1 MPMYKEAFEARDDLV
16 QYGSNALLLYAL
28 ELKFDLEDI
37 HTVASDAL
45 TDGSDDKK
53 CDLIYVDA
61 DDGIV
66 IIAQCFVSADQSK
79 KEAPANKASD
89 LNTGA
94 GWLLTREL
102 EELPER
108 IRPAAIQLRSSLTEG
123 KVNTVHFWYV
133 HNLPSSQNVQ
143 SELET
148 VKRTAY
154 ASLTQLLGPG
164 STPNVSVLEVGSEQ
178 IEKWY
183 QTLTTPI
190 LVTDPQEVSVVGGY
204 NIESDDWTAYVTAVP
219 ARWLHRLFS
228 RYRDNLF
235 SANVRGYLGS
245 RRSDANINS
254 GIKTTASDDP
264 AHFWV
269 YNNGL
274 TIVTHDFTYDE
285 NSCLLRVSGMSIVN
299 GAQTTGAIG
308 SLLQEPDESAMVPA
322 RFVKCRSAEVVDKI
336 IQYNN
341 SQNQV
346 EAPDF
351 RSNDEVQRRLRQEF
365 DHLPSVT
372 YLGGRR
378 GGYDDRIRRPANLLP
393 SDTAGQALAAFH
405 GNPVVAYNEKSKI
418 WVSDTLYSCFFSD
431 RTTAK
436 HNLFAYSL
444 LRAVEE
450 KKRELSAQP
459 EPSLTR
465 TQTKALQ
472 YFRNRGSTFL
482 LASAIAASLENLL
495 DRAVPDTF
503 ALRFTSSPTPNEAI
517 LHWQPIVNVA
527 VAFVERLTSAVERG
541 LKSTEQVDRSI
552 QEFVGFMEATREA
565 NRGVYRAF
573 GQLVSTN

>member
-1 MPMYKEAFEARDDLV
+1 MYKEAFEAREDLG

-61 DDGIV
+61 DDGIA
-66 IIAQCFVSADQSK
+66 IIAQCFVSADETK
-79 KEAPANKASD
+79 REAPANKASD

-108 IRPAAIQLRSSLTEG
+108 IRPAAIQLRSALIEG
-123 KVNTVHFWYV
+123 KINTVHFWYV

-154 ASLTQLLGPG
+154 ASLSQLLGQG
-164 STPNVSVLEVGSEQ
+164 STPNVSVLEVGKEQ
-178 IEKWY
+178 IEQWY

-190 LVTDPQEVSVVGGY
+190 LVTDTQEVRVEGGY
-204 NIESDDWTAYVTAVP
+204 RIESADWSAYVTAVP
-219 ARWLHRLFS
+219 ARWLHGLFS
-228 RYRDNLF
+228 QYRDNLF

-254 GIKTTASDDP
+254 GIKNTASDDP

-274 TIVTHDFTYDE
+274 TIVTHDFTYNED
-285 NSCLLRVSGMSIVN
+285 SRWLQVSGMSIVN

-308 SLLQEPDESAMVPA
+308 SLLSEPNESAMVPA
-322 RFVKCRSAEVVDKI
+322 RFVKCRNTEVVDKI

-341 SQNQV
+341 SQNRV

-351 RSNDEVQRRLRQEF
+351 RSNDEVQTRLRDEF
-365 DHLPSVT
+365 EQLPSVT

-378 GGYDDRIRRPANLLP
+378 GGYDDRIRRPPNLLP

-405 GNPVVAYNEKSKI
+405 GNPVVAYNEKSRI

-436 HNLFAYSL
+436 HIVFAYSL

-450 KKRELSAQP
+450 KKRELTAQP
-459 EPSLTR
+459 EPELTR
-465 TQTKALQ
+465 TQGKALQ

-482 LASAIAASLENLL
+482 LAAAMAASLENLL

-503 ALRFTSSPTPNEAI
+503 ALQFTSSPTPNEAI
-517 LHWQPIVNVA
+517 AHWQPIVNVA

-541 LKSTEQVDRSI
+541 LKSTEQVERSI
-552 QEFVGFMEATREA
+552 EEFVGFMEATREA
-565 NRGVYRAF
+565 NGGVYRAF

>member
-269 YNNGL
+269 YN
-274 TIVTHDFTYDE
+274 TIMD
-285 NSCLLRVSGMSIVN
+285 
-299 GAQTTGAIG
+299 
-308 SLLQEPDESAMVPA
+308 
-322 RFVKCRSAEVVDKI
+322 
-336 IQYNN
+336 
-341 SQNQV
+341 
-346 EAPDF
+346 
-351 RSNDEVQRRLRQEF
+351 
-365 DHLPSVT
+365 
-372 YLGGRR
+372 
-378 GGYDDRIRRPANLLP
+378 
-393 SDTAGQALAAFH
+393 
-405 GNPVVAYNEKSKI
+405 
-418 WVSDTLYSCFFSD
+418 
-431 RTTAK
+431 
-436 HNLFAYSL
+436 
-444 LRAVEE
+444 
-450 KKRELSAQP
+450 
-459 EPSLTR
+459 
-465 TQTKALQ
+465 
-472 YFRNRGSTFL
+472 
-482 LASAIAASLENLL
+482 
-495 DRAVPDTF
+495 
-503 ALRFTSSPTPNEAI
+503 
-517 LHWQPIVNVA
+517 
-527 VAFVERLTSAVERG
+527 
-541 LKSTEQVDRSI
+541 
-552 QEFVGFMEATREA
+552 
-565 NRGVYRAF
+565 
-573 GQLVSTN
+573 

>member
-1 MPMYKEAFEARDDLV
+1 MYKEAFLAREDLG

-28 ELKFDLEDI
+28 ELKFGLEDI

-61 DDGIV
+61 DDGIA
-66 IIAQCFVSADQSK
+66 IIAQCFVSADQSRR
-79 KEAPANKASD
+79 EAPANKASD

-108 IRPAAIQLRSSLTEG
+108 IRPAAIQLRGALTDG
-123 KVNTVHFWYV
+123 KIKTVHFWYV
-133 HNLPSSQNVQ
+133 HNLPSSPNVK

-154 ASLTQLLGPG
+154 ASLTQLLGQG
-164 STPNVSVLEVGSEQ
+164 NTPNVSVLEVGNEQ
-178 IEKWY
+178 LEQWY

-190 LVTDPQEVSVVGGY
+190 LVTDIQEVTVVGGY
-204 NIESDDWTAYVTAVP
+204 NIEGDDWTAFVTAIP
-219 ARWLHRLFS
+219 ARWLHGLFLQH
-228 RYRDNLF
+228 RDNLF

-254 GIKTTASDDP
+254 GIKTTALDDP

-285 NSCLLRVSGMSIVN
+285 DSCLLKVCGMSIVN

-308 SLLQEPDESAMVPA
+308 TLSSVPNERAMVPA

-336 IQYNN
+336 ILYNN

-365 DHLPSVT
+365 AHLPSVT

-378 GGYDDRIRRPANLLP
+378 GGYDDKIKRPPNLLP

-405 GNPVVAYNEKSKI
+405 GNPVVAYNEKSRI

-436 HNLFAYSL
+436 HILFAYSL

-450 KKRELSAQP
+450 KKRELTAQP
-459 EPSLTR
+459 ETGLTR
-465 TQTKALQ
+465 TQIRALQ

-482 LASAIAASLENLL
+482 LAAAIAASLENLL
-495 DRAVPDTF
+495 DRAVPDAF
-503 ALRFTSSPTPNEAI
+503 ALQFTSSPTQNEAI
-517 LHWQPIVNVA
+517 AHWQPIVNVA

-541 LKSTEQVDRSI
+541 LKSTEQVERSI
-552 QEFVGFMEATREA
+552 ADFVGFMEATREA
-565 NRGVYRAF
+565 NGGVYRAF

>member
-1 MPMYKEAFEARDDLV
+1 
-16 QYGSNALLLYAL
+16 
-28 ELKFDLEDI
+28 
-37 HTVASDAL
+37 
-45 TDGSDDKK
+45 
-53 CDLIYVDA
+53 
-61 DDGIV
+61 
-66 IIAQCFVSADQSK
+66 
-79 KEAPANKASD
+79 
-89 LNTGA
+89 
-94 GWLLTREL
+94 
-102 EELPER
+102 
-108 IRPAAIQLRSSLTEG
+108 
-123 KVNTVHFWYV
+123 
-133 HNLPSSQNVQ
+133 
-143 SELET
+143 
-148 VKRTAY
+148 
-154 ASLTQLLGPG
+154 
-164 STPNVSVLEVGSEQ
+164 
-178 IEKWY
+178 
-183 QTLTTPI
+183 
-190 LVTDPQEVSVVGGY
+190 
-204 NIESDDWTAYVTAVP
+204 
-219 ARWLHRLFS
+219 
-228 RYRDNLF
+228 
-235 SANVRGYLGS
+235 
-245 RRSDANINS
+245 
-254 GIKTTASDDP
+254 
-264 AHFWV
+264 
-269 YNNGL
+269 
-274 TIVTHDFTYDE
+274 
-285 NSCLLRVSGMSIVN
+285 MSIVN

-436 HNLFAYSL
+436 HILFAYSL

>member
-1 MPMYKEAFEARDDLV
+1 MYKEAFEAREDLT

-61 DDGIV
+61 DDGIAIV
-66 IIAQCFVSADQSK
+66 AQCFVSADSTRR
-79 KEAPANKASD
+79 EALANKASD

-108 IRPAAIQLRSSLTEG
+108 IRPAAIQLRSALNEG
-123 KVNTVHFWYV
+123 KIKTLHFWYV

-143 SELET
+143 NELET

-154 ASLTQLLGPG
+154 ASLTQLLGQG
-164 STPNVSVLEVGSEQ
+164 STPNVSVLEVGNEQ
-178 IEKWY
+178 LDQWY
-183 QTLTTPI
+183 QALTTPI
-190 LVTDPQEVSVVGGY
+190 LVTDIQEVRVLGGY
-204 NIESDDWTAYVTAVP
+204 KIESEDWTAYVTAVP
-219 ARWLHRLFS
+219 ARWLHALFS
-228 RYRDNLF
+228 QYRDNLF

-245 RRSDANINS
+245 RRSDANINT
-254 GIKTTASDDP
+254 GIKNTAAEDP

-274 TIVTHDFTYDE
+274 TIVTHDYTYEEDTG
-285 NSCLLRVSGMSIVN
+285 LLKVSGMSIVN

-308 SLLQEPDESAMVPA
+308 SLSNEPQESAMVPA

-336 IQYNN
+336 IRYNN
-341 SQNQV
+341 SQNRV

-365 DHLPSVT
+365 SLLPSVT

-378 GGYDDRIRRPANLLP
+378 GGYDDRIRRPPNLLP

-405 GNPVVAYNEKSKI
+405 GNPVVAYNEKSRI

-436 HNLFAYSL
+436 HILFAYSL

-459 EPSLTR
+459 ESELTR
-465 TQTKALQ
+465 TQMKALQ

-503 ALRFTSSPTPNEAI
+503 ALRFTTNPSPNEAI
-517 LHWQPIVNVA
+517 AHWQPIVKVA

-541 LKSTEQVDRSI
+541 LKSAEQVDKAI
-552 QEFVGFMEATREA
+552 ADFVGFMEATREA
-565 NRGVYRAF
+565 NGTVYRAF
-573 GQLVSTN
+573 GELVSAN